1 MCLTVILAEAG
12 EIHADVGPETVR
24 VTTLGTMARGSLV
37 NLERPMRADGR
48 FGGHFVQ
55 GHVDAIGHI
64 EDLRADAEFHWMTV
78 VFPTELAA
86 YIVHKGSI
94 AVDGIS
100 LTVAGLG
107 ADRFDVQVVPYH
119 DRAHQPEAR
128 AGARPRE
135 SRVRHHREIRRAR
148 RAARG
153 ADAGGRAPRRGEALI
168 MEIAKGARKRRGP
181 FARIEDA
188 IAEIRAGRMVIV
200 VDDEGRENE
209 GDLTIAA
216 EKITAE
222 AITFMARYGC
232 GLICLS
238 MTPERLDELE
248 IPLMVANNSSRFDT
262 AFCVPI
268 EAKGRTTTG
277 ISAGDRAAT
286 VRAAIDP
293 ATRPADLARPGH
305 MFPLR
310 SRTGGVTV
318 RAGQTEAAVDLAR
331 IAGLYPAG
339 VICEIMNED
348 GTMARVPEL
357 TRFAKR
363 HGLLVVTIADLIKYR
378 MRTESLVKRVA
389 SAQLPT
395 RYGPFTVHAFENLVD
410 NQTHVALVCG
420 DIGDG
425 KNVLVRV
432 HSQCLTGDV
441 LHSIRCDCGAQLDTA
456 MQRIAAEG
464 RGVLLY
470 LNQEGRGI
478 GLANKIRAYELQ
490 DEGFDT
496 VEANER
502 LGFKA
507 DQRDYGMGV
516 QILRELGVRMMRLL
530 SNNPRKLV
538 GIEGYG
544 LSVSEW
550 LPLEIP
556 ASDSTRRYL
565 KTKKDKLGHKLSSV

>member
-1 MCLTVILAEAG
+1 
-12 EIHADVGPETVR
+12 
-24 VTTLGTMARGSLV
+24 
-37 NLERPMRADGR
+37 
-48 FGGHFVQ
+48 
-55 GHVDAIGHI
+55 
-64 EDLRADAEFHWMTV
+64 
-78 VFPTELAA
+78 
-86 YIVHKGSI
+86 
-94 AVDGIS
+94 
-100 LTVAGLG
+100 
-107 ADRFDVQVVPYH
+107 
-119 DRAHQPEAR
+119 
-128 AGARPRE
+128 
-135 SRVRHHREIRRAR
+135 
-148 RAARG
+148 
-153 ADAGGRAPRRGEALI
+153 
-168 MEIAKGARKRRGP
+168 MEIAKGARKKGDP

-188 IAEIRAGRMVIV
+188 IDAIRAGRMVIV
-200 VDDEGRENE
+200 VDDADRENE

-216 EKITAE
+216 EKITPD
-222 AITFMARYGC
+222 AINFMARYGR

-248 IPLMVANNSSRFDT
+248 IPLMVSQNSSRFDT
-262 AFCVPI
+262 AFCVSI
-268 EAKGRTTTG
+268 EARGRTTTG
-277 ISAGDRAAT
+277 ISAADRAAT
-286 VRAAIDP
+286 VLAAIDP
-293 ATRPADLARPGH
+293 ATRPSDLIRPGH

-310 SRTGGVTV
+310 SRTGGVLV
-318 RAGQTEAAVDLAR
+318 RTGQTEAAVDLAR

-357 TRFAKR
+357 TKFAKKHR
-363 HGLLVVTIADLIKYR
+363 LLVITVADLIKYR
-378 MRTESLVKRVA
+378 MRTESLVRRVA
-389 SAQLPT
+389 TAKLPT
-395 RYGPFTVHAFENLVD
+395 EYGDFQVHAFEDQV
-410 NQTHVALVCG
+410 QKHSHIALVRG
-420 DIGDG
+420 EIGDG

-432 HSQCLTGDV
+432 HSSCLTGDV
-441 LHSIRCDCGAQLDTA
+441 FHSARCDCGAQLDAA
-456 MQRIAAEG
+456 MQKIAAEG

-516 QILRELGVRMMRLL
+516 QILRELGIRSMRLL

-538 GIEGYG
+538 GVEGYG

-556 ASDSTRRYL
+556 ASESTRRYL
-565 KTKKDKLGHKLSSV
+565 KTKKEKLGHKLSSV